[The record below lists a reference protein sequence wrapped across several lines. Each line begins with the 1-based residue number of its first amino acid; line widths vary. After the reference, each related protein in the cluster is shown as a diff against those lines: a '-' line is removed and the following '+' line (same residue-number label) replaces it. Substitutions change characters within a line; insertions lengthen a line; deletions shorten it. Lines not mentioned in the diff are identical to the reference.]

1 MLDKLR
7 RRWQV
12 IPTWAKALPVVVMFL
27 VLSILHMGAP
37 HYVNH
42 LATGVHRLFFVPLF
56 LACLLFGL
64 KGGLIC
70 AALISLNNLPL
81 FFSSQPLDATT
92 LLNLAM
98 EVALYFVAGA
108 ITGFFVDREKRE
120 ARKLKEAEDL
130 ALLGQAAA
138 AVAHELKTPLV
149 AIGGFAQQLKREL
162 PPDHPH
168 HKKLGIIVE
177 QVAHMERLLREM
189 LDYSR
194 PLELAL
200 QEQPLEDLVCEVLS
214 LCRPLAR
221 EAGVGLEWEISP
233 PDCRSLLDG
242 ARMKQVLLNLVQ
254 NAVQAS
260 PRGSRVTVI
269 TRRDGDEVLVSV
281 SDRGCGIPQA
291 QRDKIFSPFFTTKS
305 GGTGLGLPVSQ
316 KIVAAH
322 GGRLELAKSDS
333 RGTTFVVALPLNGPH
348 PGRG

>member
-1 MLDKLR
+1 MEKLR
-7 RRWQV
+7 RRWQI
-12 IPTWAKALPVVVMFL
+12 IPSWVKALPVAAMLL
-27 VLSILHMGAP
+27 VLSVLHVGAP
-37 HYVNH
+37 HYTNH

-56 LACLLFGL
+56 LASLLYGL
-64 KGGLIC
+64 KGGLVC

-81 FFSSQPLDATT
+81 FFSSQPLGATA
-92 LLNLAM
+92 LLNLVM

-130 ALLGQAAA
+130 ALLGRAAA

-149 AIGGFAQQLKREL
+149 AIGGFALQLQREL

-168 HKKLGIIVE
+168 HRKLGIIVE

-200 QEQPLEDLVCEVLS
+200 REQTLEALVSEVVS

-221 EAGVGLEWEISP
+221 EAGVGLEWDVSP

-260 PRGSRVTVI
+260 PRGTRVTVVA
-269 TRRDGDEVLVSV
+269 RRDGDQVLVSV
-281 SDRGCGIPQA
+281 SDRGCGIPPA
-291 QRDKIFSPFFTTKS
+291 QRDKIFSPFFTTKT
-305 GGTGLGLPVSQ
+305 GGTGLGLSVSQ
-316 KIVAAH
+316 KIVSAH
-322 GGRLELAKSDS
+322 GGRLELARSDDKGS
-333 RGTTFVVALPLNGPH
+333 TFVVYLPLHGP
-348 PGRG
+348 PPRV

>member
-1 MLDKLR
+1 MLEELR

-12 IPTWAKALPVVVMFL
+12 IPTWIKALPVAAMLL
-27 VLSILHMGAP
+27 VLSILHADTP

-56 LACLLFGL
+56 LASLLYGL
-64 KGGLIC
+64 KGGLAC
-70 AALISLNNLPL
+70 AAVISLNNLPL
-81 FFSSQPLDATT
+81 LFSSRPLDATG
-92 LLNLAM
+92 LLNLVM
-98 EVALYFVAGA
+98 EVVIYFVAGA

-120 ARKLKEAEDL
+120 ARKLKEAEEL
-130 ALLGQAAA
+130 ALLGRAAA

-149 AIGGFAQQLKREL
+149 AIGGFALQLQREL
-162 PPDHPH
+162 PPEHPH
-168 HKKLGIIVE
+168 HQKLGIIVE

-200 QEQPLEDLVCEVLS
+200 EDRPLEDLVSEVVS

-221 EAGVGLEWEISP
+221 EAGVGLEWEVAS
-233 PDCRSLLDG
+233 PDCRPRLDG

-260 PRGSRVTVI
+260 PRGSRVTVV
-269 TRRDGDEVLVSV
+269 TRRDGDQVLVSV
-281 SDRGCGIPQA
+281 RDRGCGIPQA
-291 QRDKIFSPFFTTKS
+291 QRDKIFSPFFTTKT

-316 KIVAAH
+316 KIVSAH
-322 GGRLELAKSDS
+322 GGRLELARSDS
-333 RGTTFVVALPLNGPH
+333 RGSTFVVYLPLTGP
-348 PGRG
+348 PAPRG